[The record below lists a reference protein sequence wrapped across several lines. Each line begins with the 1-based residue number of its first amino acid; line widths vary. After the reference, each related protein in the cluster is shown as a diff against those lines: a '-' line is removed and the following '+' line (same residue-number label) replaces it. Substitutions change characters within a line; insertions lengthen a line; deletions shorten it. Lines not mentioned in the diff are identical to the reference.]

1 VVVVSWAR
9 ATSSS
14 RRAAQ
19 IAAFLGADVESIV
32 LDPAPGASRALPRSA
47 CLIVD
52 ADTIVAAGREM
63 SGGENA
69 LLAELA
75 AGAEHLFVH
84 GFTESHAATLR
95 LLTGDALG
103 GVEALDAEVRFSVT
117 GDRQWCGPFT
127 GLSVPVPTS
136 VHEARFVERSD
147 DPRLDVMIRANG
159 DPFLARTSLYGSQ
172 LFLSA
177 AAEFADLDE
186 RVGRETPVLSCFS
199 RLIPLMMFL
208 RGALGRRLWHND
220 KPQACFIVDDPYLKK
235 DRYGFLEYEKLL
247 TSMRRLSYATCI
259 AFIPWN
265 HRRSSRRVA
274 ERYFSR
280 TGATLCIHGC
290 DHTRGEFLT
299 GDLHALRAK
308 AETALARMQD
318 HTRRSGVA
326 FDDVMVFPQGLFS
339 TQAVAALKAAGYL
352 AAVNSNPVPSTVP
365 DGLALREWLDVAVSR
380 FSDFPVF
387 GRRYPREIAEFA
399 FDLFLG
405 RPILAVEHHGYFQSG
420 YTDLE
425 TFVTRLNALDER
437 IDWTGLGAI
446 CSRACVTRT
455 DERGDVHVRF
465 YTDRFLLSND
475 TDHPRRYLLMR
486 QLSRGHGVSSVTV
499 NDRVWPSTCEERTVG
514 FEISLAAGE
523 TAHVRL
529 RSTTGVEAS
538 PWRTPAMYAT
548 KAMIR
553 RHLSDFRDNHVDT
566 SRFLSALISAR
577 RD

>member
-1 VVVVSWAR
+1 
-9 ATSSS
+9 
-14 RRAAQ
+14 
-19 IAAFLGADVESIV
+19 
-32 LDPAPGASRALPRSA
+32 
-47 CLIVD
+47 
-52 ADTIVAAGREM
+52 
-63 SGGENA
+63 
-69 LLAELA
+69 
-75 AGAEHLFVH
+75 
-84 GFTESHAATLR
+84 
-95 LLTGDALG
+95 
-103 GVEALDAEVRFSVT
+103 
-117 GDRQWCGPFT
+117 
-127 GLSVPVPTS
+127 
-136 VHEARFVERSD
+136 
-147 DPRLDVMIRANG
+147 
-159 DPFLARTSLYGSQ
+159 
-172 LFLSA
+172 
-177 AAEFADLDE
+177 
-186 RVGRETPVLSCFS
+186 
-199 RLIPLMMFL
+199 MFL

-220 KPQACFIVDDPYLKK
+220 KPQACFIVDDPCLKN

-265 HRRSSRRVA
+265 YRRSSRRVA
-274 ERYFSR
+274 ERYFVPR
-280 TGATLCIHGC
+280 AGTTLCIHGC
-290 DHTRGEFLT
+290 DHTGGEFLT
-299 GDLHALRAK
+299 SEASALRAK
-308 AETALARMQD
+308 AETALARMRD

-352 AAVNSNPVPSTVP
+352 AAVNSNPVPTTVP
-365 DGLALREWLDVAVSR
+365 DGIALREWLDVAVTG

-405 RPILAVEHHGYFQSG
+405 RPALAVEHHGYFESG
-420 YTDLE
+420 YEDLE

-437 IDWTGLGAI
+437 VEWTGLGAI
-446 CSRACVTRT
+446 CSRTCLTRT

-486 QLSRGHGVSSVTV
+486 QLSEAHGVSSVTV
-499 NDRVWPSTCEERTVG
+499 NERVWSSTREEGKVG
-514 FEISLAAGE
+514 FEITLAAGE

-529 RSTTGVEAS
+529 RSTAGVDAS
-538 PWRTPAMYAT
+538 PWRKPAMHAT
-548 KAMIR
+548 KVMIR